1 MLRLITTRRCTTE
14 CFAMAGEERAL
25 LRFVNGWSMTGAFRR
40 RSFRSGP
47 HRDGGRA
54 ISAAFGDTLLFHGER
69 GDRAS
74 PECAQDVPG
83 EQDGLGGAALA
94 RSPLRALT
102 GPRRSLVPVV
112 GVLFPE
118 PGRGLDCPGAGPGEG
133 GACRAVNMAHTTFPA
148 SPGVV

>member
-14 CFAMAGEERAL
+14 CFAMAGERAL

-47 HRDGGRA
+47 HRDGGRV
-54 ISAAFGDTLLFHGER
+54 ISAAFGDTLLFHGAR

-94 RSPLRALT
+94 RSALRALT
-102 GPRRSLVPVV
+102 GPRRSWSRSSACCSPNRVAAWTALM
-112 GVLFPE
+112 
-118 PGRGLDCPGAGPGEG
+118 PGRGKAV
-133 GACRAVNMAHTTFPA
+133 RAVR
-148 SPGVV
+148 